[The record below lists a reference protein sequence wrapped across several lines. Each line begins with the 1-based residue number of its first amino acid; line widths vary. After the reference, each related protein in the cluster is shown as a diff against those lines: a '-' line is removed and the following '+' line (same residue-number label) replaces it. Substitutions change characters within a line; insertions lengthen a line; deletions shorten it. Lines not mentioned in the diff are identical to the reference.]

1 MHCGPE
7 RKRNQGGISLT
18 EKDFTDPGSEEV
30 ESLRSRL
37 DRDAKQG
44 GYNLNPDADF
54 VRGLVKGLLI
64 NERRYGYR
72 ACPCRL
78 ASGEKAE
85 DLDLICPCDYRDAD
99 VTEFG
104 ACYCALYVSKAVLKG
119 EQELSSIPER
129 RKPSEKRETLREK
142 QKQNAP
148 AEQLGVDIA
157 KVALKLSLPV
167 WRCTV
172 CGYLCARE
180 APPEVCPICKVGRE
194 RFERFI

>member
-1 MHCGPE
+1 MAEDFLEPA
-7 RKRNQGGISLT
+7 GG
-18 EKDFTDPGSEEV
+18 EV
-30 ESLRSRL
+30 DKLYSRL
-37 DRDAKQG
+37 DKDAKQG

-78 ASGEKAE
+78 ASGVKAD

-99 VTEFG
+99 ITEFG
-104 ACYCALYVSKAVLKG
+104 ACYCALYVSKAVLLGK
-119 EQELSSIPER
+119 QELSSIPER
-129 RKPSEKRETLREK
+129 RRPPEEREELWPK
-142 QKQNAP
+142 QKAS
-148 AEQLGVDIA
+148 AEVLVTDIA
-157 KVALKLSLPV
+157 KVAFKLSLPV

-180 APPEVCPICKVGRE
+180 GPPEVCPICKVGKE

>member
-1 MHCGPE
+1 MAE
-7 RKRNQGGISLT
+7 
-18 EKDFTDPGSEEV
+18 DFVPPADDEV
-30 ESLRSRL
+30 DQLCSRL
-37 DRDAKQG
+37 DRYARPG

-54 VRGLVKGLLI
+54 VKGLARGLLV

-78 ASGEKAE
+78 ASGFKEE

-99 VTEFG
+99 ITEFG
-104 ACYCALYVSKAVLKG
+104 ACYCALYVSRAVLKG
-119 EQELSSIPER
+119 ERELASIPER
-129 RKPSEKRETLREK
+129 RLPPEERAAQLQAKKAS
-142 QKQNAP
+142 
-148 AEQLGVDIA
+148 AEALGADIA
-157 KVALKLSLPV
+157 AVAFKLSLPV

-180 APPEVCPICKVGRE
+180 GPPEVCPICKVGKE

>member
-1 MHCGPE
+1 MEEELNEP
-7 RKRNQGGISLT
+7 S
-18 EKDFTDPGSEEV
+18 FEEV
-30 ESLRSRL
+30 DKLCSRL
-37 DRDAKQG
+37 DKEARQG

-54 VRGLVKGLLI
+54 VRGLAKGLLI

-78 ASGEKAE
+78 ASGDRAE

-104 ACYCALYVSKAVLKG
+104 ACYCALYVSKAVLSGK
-119 EQELSSIPER
+119 QELSSIPER
-129 RKPSEKRETLREK
+129 RLPQEVRDILREK
-142 QKQNAP
+142 KKASR
-148 AEQLGVDIA
+148 AEGGE
-157 KVALKLSLPV
+157 KVALAGDIARAAFRLSLPV

-172 CGYLCARE
+172 CGYLCARD
-180 APPEVCPICKVGRE
+180 APPEVCPICKVGKE

>member
-1 MHCGPE
+1 MNE
-7 RKRNQGGISLT
+7 
-18 EKDFTDPGSEEV
+18 DFDEPAPEEV
-30 ESLRSRL
+30 DKLCSSL
-37 DRDAKQG
+37 DKDARQG
-44 GYNLNPDADF
+44 GYNLNSDANF
-54 VRGLVKGLLI
+54 VKGLAKGLLI

-78 ASGEKAE
+78 ASGDKAL
-85 DLDLICPCDYRDAD
+85 DLDIICPCDYRDAD

-119 EQELSSIPER
+119 GRELSSIPER
-129 RKPSEKRETLREK
+129 RLPQEERQR
-142 QKQNAP
+142 QKQAQK
-148 AEQLGVDIA
+148 ASGKGDALGADIA
-157 KVALKLSLPV
+157 KMALKLSVPV

-180 APPEVCPICKVGRE
+180 SPPEVCPICKVGKE